1 MKKFILLAL
10 MVLCQVLG
18 DIWLSRGMKQ
28 FGEVTFATFADPS
41 ALLSL
46 IVYFLTSPWIS
57 LGIIFLI
64 ACLFF
69 YLAAISRFDLSY
81 VLSINAFSYVLNAIF
96 AWLLLD
102 ERISGIRWASTSL
115 ISSGVLL
122 VGLSESVSVDR
133 TIIKKF
139 KIKIGNIFFF
149 LLPFSISICK
159 TWLGV
164 IVLAFADSAGDVSL
178 AMGMRR
184 IGKFELFPIKKTI
197 RQVYQILTNPSII
210 LGVFCQAT
218 AFFSFISLLSWADIS
233 FVRPATALT
242 YVFSLLAS
250 KYILHE
256 KIRLGRLIGIIL
268 IAIGIFIHR

>member
-1 MKKFILLAL
+1 MKKFILLSL

-28 FGEVTFATFADPS
+28 FGEVTFATFSEPS

-46 IVYFLTSPWIS
+46 IVYFLTSPWIC

-96 AWLLLD
+96 AWLLLS
-102 ERISGIRWASTSL
+102 EQISGIRWASTSL
-115 ISSGVLL
+115 ISLGVLL
-122 VGLSESVSVDR
+122 VGLSESITVDR
-133 TIIKKF
+133 NIIQKF
-139 KIKIGNIFFF
+139 KIKLGKIFFF
-149 LLPFSISICK
+149 LLPFGISVSK

-178 AMGMRR
+178 AMGMRQ
-184 IGKFELFPIKKTI
+184 IGKFELFPIEKTI
-197 RQVYQILTNPSII
+197 KQVYQILTNPTI
-210 LGVFCQAT
+210 LTGIFCQAT

-256 KIRLGRLIGIIL
+256 KIRLGRLLGIIL